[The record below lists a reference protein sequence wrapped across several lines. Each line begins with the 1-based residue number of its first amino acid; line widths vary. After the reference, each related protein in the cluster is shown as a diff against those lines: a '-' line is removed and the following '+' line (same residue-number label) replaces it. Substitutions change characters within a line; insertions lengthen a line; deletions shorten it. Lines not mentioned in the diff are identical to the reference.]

1 MENSLDIKYI
11 GEWLLPGNLGHLFS
25 IVSMVAALLAS
36 VSFYKAAQL
45 EEGNALESK
54 SWNRL
59 ARYGFSVHTLSV
71 VGIILV
77 LFLLILNHRFEYKY
91 VWQHSSRSLP
101 VYYMISCFWEGQEGS
116 FLLWQFWTAM
126 LGLLLMRF
134 ARQWENRVMTTVSF
148 LQVFLTAMLLGIYFF
163 DYKIGSSPFILMRD
177 DMPGTP
183 IFMRANYLDFLTD
196 GRGLNPLL
204 QNYWMVIHPPTLF
217 LGFALTVVP
226 FAYTLAALWKRNFDN
241 WIQPVLVWSLF
252 AGGVLGVGIL
262 MGGAWAYEALSFGG
276 FWAWDPVENASFVP
290 WLVLVG
296 GIHTLLAYKH
306 TGHALRPTATMF
318 IISFMLVLYSTFLT
332 RSGILGDTSVHSFT
346 DLGMSGQLLT
356 FMLAFMFLSLG
367 LLYYGWKA
375 MPTHEKEEATDSRE
389 FWMFVGSLVL
399 LLLAALITLDT
410 SWPVVN
416 KIFGTKITI
425 TEPIPH
431 YNRYAVWFAIVVAT
445 LSAIIQYLRYKKT
458 GDKGFAQKLVIP
470 TLAAL
475 ALTLVIGFAMQI
487 NHFAYGLLLFA
498 SLFGMAANTNYL
510 FAVLSG
516 KIRVAGG
523 SVAHVGFTLLLLGA
537 LLSAGKQ
544 EIISL
549 NTAGIDYGKAF
560 TDENKREN
568 ILLYKDQS
576 VQMGPYWVTYVGDSV
591 VPPNTLYKVRYEK
604 KANKEDVAEEV
615 FTLHPNAQINPNMGL
630 IANPDTRHYLTK
642 DIFTHVSSVA
652 DKSKDEASEQL
663 KEIELAPGDTAVTAG
678 SFIILKKINPNPSSL
693 EYVPAVGDIAASAQ
707 LEIID
712 MKGKHHNA
720 EPIYYIRNNTE
731 FTSDAQ
737 IADLNMTVSFTK
749 IFPEKGKIKLAVIE
763 REKPVDFIIM
773 KAIIFPYINLL
784 WLGCFI
790 MAIGFFISMAYRYRQ
805 GNPKKAVSKSNTG
818 TAYNSGGGSLAQPVT
833 AVRDKDV

>member
-1 MENSLDIKYI
+1 MESVLDIQYV
-11 GEWLLPGNLGHLFS
+11 GEWLFAGKFGHLLS
-25 IVSMVAALLAS
+25 IVSMVSALLAA
-36 VSFYKAAQL
+36 VAFYCAAKQENSNL
-45 EEGNALESK
+45 SESN
-54 SWNRL
+54 SWNLL
-59 ARYGFSVHTLSV
+59 ARRGFVVHAASVA
-71 VGIILV
+71 GIILV
-77 LFLLILNHRFEYKY
+77 LFFLILNHRFEYKY

-101 VYYMISCFWEGQEGS
+101 VYYMVSCFWEGQEGS
-116 FLLWQFWTAM
+116 FLLWQFWTAV
-126 LGLLLMRF
+126 LGLILMRT
-134 ARQWENRVMTTVSF
+134 ARSWENRVMTTLSM
-148 LQVFLTAMLLGIYFF
+148 LQVFLAAMLLGIYILG
-163 DYKIGSSPFILMRD
+163 YKTGSSPFILMRE

-226 FAYTLAALWKRNFDN
+226 FAYVLAALWKRNFDN
-241 WIQPVLVWSLF
+241 WVKPVLVWSLF

-306 TGHALRPTATMF
+306 TGHALRATAALLLL
-318 IISFMLVLYSTFLT
+318 SFMLVLYSTFLT

-346 DLGMSGQLLT
+346 DLGMSGQLLA
-356 FMLAFMFLSLG
+356 FMLFFLFLSVA
-367 LLYYGWKA
+367 LLVYGWKS
-375 MPTHEKEEATDSRE
+375 MPAPEKEEATDSRE

-399 LLLAALITLDT
+399 LLLAGLITLDT

-416 KIFGTKITI
+416 KVFGTKITI

-458 GDKGFAQKLVIP
+458 GNTGLVKKIFIP
-470 TLAAL
+470 TIVAL
-475 ALTLVIGFAMQI
+475 VLTLAIGFAMQI
-487 NHFAYGLLLFA
+487 THFAYGLLLFA
-498 SLFGMAANTNYL
+498 ALYGIAANTNYL
-510 FAVLSG
+510 LAVLSG

-523 SVAHVGFTLLLLGA
+523 SVAHMGFTLLLLGA

-544 EIISL
+544 EVISI

-560 TDENKREN
+560 DEKNKLEN
-568 ILLYKDQS
+568 ILLYKDQP
-576 VQMGPYWVTYVGDSV
+576 VQMGPYWVTYIGDSV

-604 KANKEDVAEEV
+604 KKEKDDKPEEI
-615 FTLHPNAQINPNMGL
+615 FTLYPNAQINPNMGL
-630 IANPDTRHYLTK
+630 LANPDTKHYLTK
-642 DIFTHVSSVA
+642 DIFTHVSSVT
-652 DKSKDEASEQL
+652 DKSKDDEGSEQL
-663 KEIELAPGDTAVTAG
+663 KEMELAPGDTAITSG
-678 SFIILKKINPNPSSL
+678 TFIILKKINPNPSSID
-693 EYVPAVGDIAASAQ
+693 YVPAAGDIAAGAQ

-712 MKGKHHNA
+712 MKNRHFTA
-720 EPIYYIRNNTE
+720 EPIYYIRNSAE
-731 FTSDAQ
+731 FGSDAEVTE
-737 IADLNMTVSFTK
+737 LNMTIKFEK
-749 IFPEKGKIKLAVIE
+749 IFPDKGKIKLAVIE
-763 REKPVDFIIM
+763 REKPADFIIM

-790 MAIGFFISMAYRYRQ
+790 MAIGFFISMAHRYGQ
-805 GNPKKAVSKSNTG
+805 GSSEKRVSNRKLP
-818 TAYNSGGGSLAQPVT
+818 ADGGSMQPVT
-833 AVRDKDV
+833 ALRHKDE